1 MPRST
6 NIDAGVADAAPPQV
20 GQEAADILRFQR
32 VDATLGL
39 LVETSGLEPPTACLQ
54 SKAWAT
60 L

>member
-1 MPRST
+1 
-6 NIDAGVADAAPPQV
+6 
-20 GQEAADILRFQR
+20 
-32 VDATLGL
+32 L